1 MKLKNSIFCLCL
13 LACCFLNCGGDDS
26 PSTDRAVNFEFFW
39 NTIDR
44 EYSYFQHKGID
55 WDAVR
60 DEFEPRINEG
70 LTNRQLFNIL
80 DEIIQQ
86 IGDGHTA
93 IRTSFGNAVYQGYR
107 GEVDNS
113 VVNPGSYLNNVS
125 TNNSRLLIG
134 DITGKNVKYMAV
146 RSLSGNIE
154 DATNTPL
161 YDAVSTLSGY
171 DGLIIDLRNN
181 GGGNDGIAKRFV
193 QSFADQQR
201 DIRRFRFRQPTAR
214 DAFTNWETDRLIP
227 DNSISYTSPI
237 VVLTN
242 RYVVSSAEGFTLM
255 LRALPNVTILGDTT
269 AGSTGNPG
277 LFEMPNGWELLVSR
291 WQVTDP
297 EGKFIEDQGIAPDEV
312 VWITEED
319 RDAGRDTILEAA
331 ISKF

>member
-1 MKLKNSIFCLCL
+1 MKLKNSILLFCL
-13 LACCFLNCGGDDS
+13 LACGFLNCGDDDA
-26 PSTDRAVNFEFFW
+26 PSNDRAENFEFFW

-60 DEFEPRINEG
+60 NEFEPRINEG
-70 LTNRQLFNIL
+70 LTDRQLFNIL
-80 DEIIQQ
+80 NEIIQE

-93 IRTSFGNAVYQGYR
+93 IRASFGIAAYQGYR

-113 VVNPGSYLNNVS
+113 AVNPGRYLSNVT
-125 TNNSRLLIG
+125 TNNSRLHIG
-134 DITGKNVKYMAV
+134 DITGKNVKYIAV
-146 RSLSGNIE
+146 KSLSG
-154 DATNTPL
+154 DANDAANDPL
-161 YDAVSTLSGY
+161 YDAVSTFNSY

-193 QSFADQQR
+193 QSFADQTR
-201 DIRRFRFRQPTAR
+201 EIRRFRFRQPAAR
-214 DAFTNWETDRLIP
+214 DAYTSWETDQLTP
-227 DNSISYTSPI
+227 DNSISYTRPV

-255 LRALPNVTILGDTT
+255 LRSLPNVTILGDTT

-277 LFEMPNGWELLVSR
+277 LFEMPNGWELFVSR

-297 EGKFIEDQGIAPDEV
+297 DGKFIEDLGIAPDEV
-312 VWITEED
+312 VWISNVD

-331 ISKF
+331 IDKF